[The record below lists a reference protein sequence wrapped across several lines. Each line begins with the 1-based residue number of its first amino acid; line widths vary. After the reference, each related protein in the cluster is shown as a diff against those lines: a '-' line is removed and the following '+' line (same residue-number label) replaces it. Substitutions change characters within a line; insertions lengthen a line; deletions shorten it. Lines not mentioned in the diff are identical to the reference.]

1 MKKINVVDPGGEK
14 LFQLTTLL
22 VIRVC
27 ICCLFYS
34 DADINVGKAL
44 LAEEQYRLEGLLTEQ
59 TWFNQFN
66 GLSIDLDQAF
76 AFLAVGNCDGI
87 FLPATKGEM

>member
-1 MKKINVVDPGGEK
+1 MSKSVRYNTSKLTVDLGNV
-14 LFQLTTLL
+14 TTS
-22 VIRVC
+22 
-27 ICCLFYS
+27 FYS

-44 LAEEQYRLEGLLTEQ
+44 LAEEQYGLEGLLTEQ
-59 TWFNQFN
+59 TWFNQFD